1 LVLSAPIFD
10 EETAEEF
17 ASYIYRGPAEGR
29 HLVKNQIL
37 QSRMK
42 KLFTEAFTAL
52 EIAEPLLSF
61 DNDKNSEHVKQAIG
75 AKNQTVAGVRIDGVV
90 AGFVLLEDLSAGTC
104 GEHIQ
109 TFSNNVTTETASFPE
124 VIDILSGSDYCFV
137 SVLDSV
143 SAVIT
148 KNDFQKPAVRMW
160 LFGMISI
167 VEIFISRVIK
177 EKYPGSSW
185 QDLIPEGRL
194 KAAKE
199 LQAERKRAGQDLNLL
214 DCLHLAD
221 KAGILIKDPE
231 MREDFGFE
239 SRKDAKKSAW
249 EFMSLR
255 NSLAHAH
262 DIVTYDW
269 DMIVNM
275 SKRLD
280 KIMTRI

>member
-1 LVLSAPIFD
+1 
-10 EETAEEF
+10 
-17 ASYIYRGPAEGR
+17 
-29 HLVKNQIL
+29 
-37 QSRMK
+37 M
-42 KLFTEAFTAL
+42 
-52 EIAEPLLSF
+52 
-61 DNDKNSEHVKQAIG
+61 
-75 AKNQTVAGVRIDGVV
+75 AGVRIDGVV
-90 AGFVLLEDLSAGTC
+90 AGYVLLKNLTSGSC
-104 GEHIQ
+104 GEHIR
-109 TFSNNVTTETASFPE
+109 TFSNNILTETASLPQ
-124 VIDILSGSDYCFV
+124 VIDVLSDYEYCFV

-143 SAVIT
+143 IAVIT

-177 EKYPGSSW
+177 EKYPGSLW
-185 QDLIPEGRL
+185 QDMISKGRL

-199 LQAERKRAGQDLNLL
+199 LQSERKRTGQDLNLL
-214 DCLHLAD
+214 DCLHLSD
-221 KAGILIKDPE
+221 KVGILIKDPKI
-231 MREDFGFE
+231 REDFGFGSKSE
-239 SRKDAKKSAW
+239 AKKGIW

-269 DMIVNM
+269 ETIVKM

>member
-1 LVLSAPIFD
+1 M
-10 EETAEEF
+10 
-17 ASYIYRGPAEGR
+17 G
-29 HLVKNQIL
+29 NQIL

-42 KLFTEAFTAL
+42 KLFAEAFTAV
-52 EIAEPLLSF
+52 EIADQLLSF
-61 DNDKNSEHVKQAIG
+61 DSDKNSEYVKQSITA
-75 AKNQTVAGVRIDGVV
+75 NEQTVAGVRVDGVV
-90 AGFVLLEDLSAGTC
+90 TGYVLLKDLTAGVC
-104 GEHIQ
+104 GDHIRR
-109 TFSNNVTTETASFPE
+109 FSNNVLTETASFPE
-124 VIDILSGSDYCFV
+124 IIDVLSDYEYCFI
-137 SVLDSV
+137 SALDSV
-143 SAVIT
+143 SGVVT

-167 VEIFISRVIK
+167 VEIFVSRVIK

-185 QDLIPEGRL
+185 QEHVPKGRL
-194 KAAKE
+194 KSARE
-199 LQAERKRAGQDLNLL
+199 LQSDRRKAGQNVNLL
-214 DCLHLAD
+214 DCLHLSD
-221 KAGILIKDPE
+221 KVGILIKDPD

-239 SRKDAKKSAW
+239 SKTEAKKRIW

-269 DMIVNM
+269 DMIVKI